1 MTMRT
6 RFRDGGNSRGI
17 APELWN
23 SLLLKACRGEPTPY
37 PPVWLMRQAGRY
49 MPSYRAIRDGR
60 GFLDTCKDAAIAAEV
75 TLDAQR
81 RLGTDAAIIFAD
93 ILLILEGLGMG
104 LDYIA
109 GDGPKLNPPL
119 RSPAD
124 VDALGDPIVAAGRC
138 AYVAEACALTRA
150 GLPADCALIGFCGA
164 PFTLASYAIEGGSS
178 RQFALTRRFM
188 YEEEAAWNR
197 LCERLVAAL
206 IPYCTAQVE
215 AGAQA
220 IQLFDSWAGALTA
233 VDYERWVLP
242 HLKALVQALPEGIP
256 VFVFGTHTGHLLPL
270 LASTGCDVLGIDSN
284 TDLVTAW
291 ESLGGPGQ
299 LTVQGNLDPGLLLG
313 SEERLCAEY
322 DRLAASVAERPG
334 WICNLGHG
342 IFKET
347 DQDRAIA
354 LVKHIQRR

>member
-1 MTMRT
+1 
-6 RFRDGGNSRGI
+6 
-17 APELWN
+17 
-23 SLLLKACRGEPTPY
+23 
-37 PPVWLMRQAGRY
+37 
-49 MPSYRAIRDGR
+49 
-60 GFLDTCKDAAIAAEV
+60 
-75 TLDAQR
+75 
-81 RLGTDAAIIFAD
+81 
-93 ILLILEGLGMG
+93 
-104 LDYIA
+104 
-109 GDGPKLNPPL
+109 
-119 RSPAD
+119 
-124 VDALGDPIVAAGRC
+124 
-138 AYVAEACALTRA
+138 
-150 GLPADCALIGFCGA
+150 
-164 PFTLASYAIEGGSS
+164 
-178 RQFALTRRFM
+178 M

-299 LTVQGNLDPGLLLG
+299 L
-313 SEERLCAEY
+313 CAEY